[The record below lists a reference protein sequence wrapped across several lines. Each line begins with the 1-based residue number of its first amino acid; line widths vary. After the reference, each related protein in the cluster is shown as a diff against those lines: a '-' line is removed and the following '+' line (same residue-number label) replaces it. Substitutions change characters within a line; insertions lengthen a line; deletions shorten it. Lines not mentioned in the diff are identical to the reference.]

1 MNLRVKESTDY
12 FDIYSAKGHV
22 LARIPKSIPDLTL
35 TVAIFSH
42 CMAYVHIVNKYC
54 FDGHSDQ
61 LKAMAE
67 IVMASTKE
75 VDDKYIEA
83 FNN

>member
-12 FDIYSAKGHV
+12 FDIYSAQGHV
-22 LARIPKSIPDLTL
+22 LARIPKSIPDLSL

-42 CMAYVHIVNKYC
+42 CMVYAYVVNVYGHE
-54 FDGHSDQ
+54 GHSAP

-67 IVMASTKE
+67 LAMQSTKE

>member
-12 FDIYSAKGHV
+12 FDIYSAQGHILV
-22 LARIPKSIPDLTL
+22 RVPKSIPDLSL

-42 CMAYVHIVNKYC
+42 CMLYVHIVNQYAH
-54 FDGHSDQ
+54 DGHSDRLQ
-61 LKAMAE
+61 QMAE
-67 IVMASTKE
+67 IAMASTKE
-75 VDDKYIEA
+75 VDDMYIEA

>member
-12 FDIYSAKGHV
+12 FDIYSAQGHV

-42 CMAYVHIVNKYC
+42 CMLYVHVVNKYA
-54 FDGHSDQ
+54 FDGHSDR
-61 LKAMAE
+61 LKHMAE
-67 IVMASTKE
+67 ALMQSTKD

>member
-12 FDIYSAKGHV
+12 FDIYSAQGHV
-22 LARIPKSIPDLTL
+22 LARIPKSIPDLPL

-42 CMAYVHIVNKYC
+42 AIAYVSIVNQYHG
-54 FDGHSDQ
+54 DGHSEGLRD
-61 LKAMAE
+61 LARVVLE
-67 IVMASTKE
+67 STKE